1 MIDFSQITRLLDSL
15 LDFTMPHLVA
25 VPILV
30 PMLTAALMLLL
41 GEQRRRLKSA
51 LSVVSGLIGLLA
63 ALALLR
69 WVNAD
74 GTGGGPGSIGVYL
87 PGNWQ
92 APFGIV
98 LVADR
103 LSTLMVALTGVVAFA
118 ASIYSTSRWDRAGVH
133 FHPLLQ
139 LQLMG
144 LNGAFLTGDLFNL
157 FVFFE
162 VMLAASYGLLLHGS
176 GRLRVQAGLHYI
188 AINLAASS
196 LFLIGAALLYG
207 VTGTLNMAD
216 LGLRIAQ
223 LDAADRGLVHAAA
236 AILCTAFFAKAG
248 AWPLNFWLVPAYSAA
263 VSPVSAVFALLTK
276 LGVYTIL
283 RLWTLL
289 FAPDTGASAQF
300 GQVAL
305 MSMGMLTLGIGAL
318 GILGT
323 QRLSNLAGYSV
334 LISAGTL
341 LAAVGLGQP
350 AVWAGAWPLNFWL
363 VPAYSAAVSPV
374 SAVFALL
381 TKLGVYT
388 ILRLWTLLFAPDTG
402 VSAQFGQ
409 VVLMSMGMLTLA
421 IGALGILGTQRL
433 SNLAGYSVLV
443 SAGTLLAAVGIGQ
456 PAVWAGALYYLPSS
470 TLSVAAFFLLID
482 MIERWRNE
490 GASIAPHEKRG
501 AAPFL
506 TEDLKVTDQ
515 VNLDDE
521 QQALFGRAIPAG
533 VAFLGLGFIACTL
546 LLAGL
551 PPFSGFI
558 GKFAMLSGL
567 LDAPE
572 IGSSGW
578 TFIVLL
584 LVSGFFTLVAFSR
597 TGIRHFWTQP
607 LDAMPAL
614 RAMEV
619 LPVAA
624 LLGAAVALAIG
635 AGPVMQH
642 AGATAAGLYTPSAYR
657 EAVMT
662 ARQIPNPAS
671 SDTKPLP
678 EPGPDKPR

>member
-1 MIDFSQITRLLDSL
+1 MNEIFHLLDRLLEFS
-15 LDFTMPHLVA
+15 MPHLVA

-41 GEQRRRLKSA
+41 GEQRRRTKAA

-69 WVNAD
+69 WVNAAD
-74 GTGGGPGSIGVYL
+74 TGNGPGSIGVYL
-87 PGNWQ
+87 PGNWR

-103 LSTLMVALTGVVAFA
+103 LSTLMVALTAVVAFA
-118 ASIYSTSRWDRAGVH
+118 SSIYSTSRWDRAGVH

-216 LGLRIAQ
+216 LGIRIAQ
-223 LDAADRGLVHAAA
+223 LDAGDRGLVHAAA
-236 AILCTAFFAKAG
+236 AILATAFLAKAG

-276 LGVYTIL
+276 LGIYTIL
-283 RLWTLL
+283 RLWSVM
-289 FAPDTGASAQF
+289 FSPDAGPSTQF
-300 GQVAL
+300 GQEAL
-305 MSMGMLTLGIGAL
+305 IGVGLATLFVGAL
-318 GILGT
+318 GIVGT
-323 QRLSNLAGYSV
+323 QRLSNLAGFSV

-341 LAAVGLGQP
+341 LTAVGLGDP
-350 AVWAGAWPLNFWL
+350 EVWAGA
-363 VPAYSAAVSPV
+363 
-374 SAVFALL
+374 
-381 TKLGVYT
+381 
-388 ILRLWTLLFAPDTG
+388 I
-402 VSAQFGQ
+402 
-409 VVLMSMGMLTLA
+409 
-421 IGALGILGTQRL
+421 
-433 SNLAGYSVLV
+433 
-443 SAGTLLAAVGIGQ
+443 
-456 PAVWAGALYYLPSS
+456 YYLLSS
-470 TLSVAAFFLLID
+470 TLAVSAFFLLID
-482 MIERWRNE
+482 MIERWRNA
-490 GASIAPHEKRG
+490 GASIAAHESAG
-501 AAPFL
+501 NAPFL
-506 TEDLKVTDQ
+506 SEDLTSFDD

-521 QQALFGRAIPAG
+521 QQALYGRAIPAG
-533 VAFLGLGFIACTL
+533 VAFLGLSFIGCTL

-551 PPFSGFI
+551 PPLSGFV
-558 GKFAMLSGL
+558 GKFAMLSGV
-567 LDAPE
+567 LDTPA
-572 IGSSGW
+572 IAAAGW
-578 TFIVLL
+578 SFLALL
-584 LVSGFFTLVAFSR
+584 LVSGFLTLVALSR

-607 LDAMPAL
+607 LSTMPAL
-614 RAMEV
+614 RTLEV

-624 LLGAAVALAIG
+624 LLAATVALTIE

-642 AGATAAGLYTPSAYR
+642 ASATAQGLYSPTAYRDAVMGARQVPGPAKPSA
-657 EAVMT
+657 AGT
-662 ARQIPNPAS
+662 AP
-671 SDTKPLP
+671 
-678 EPGPDKPR
+678 

>member
-51 LSVVSGLIGLLA
+51 LSVASGLIGLLA

-87 PGNWQ
+87 PGNWR

-305 MSMGMLTLGIGAL
+305 MSMGMLTL
-318 GILGT
+318 
-323 QRLSNLAGYSV
+323 
-334 LISAGTL
+334 
-341 LAAVGLGQP
+341 
-350 AVWAGAWPLNFWL
+350 
-363 VPAYSAAVSPV
+363 
-374 SAVFALL
+374 
-381 TKLGVYT
+381 
-388 ILRLWTLLFAPDTG
+388 
-402 VSAQFGQ
+402 
-409 VVLMSMGMLTLA
+409 A

-443 SAGTLLAAVGIGQ
+443 SAGTLLTAVGLGQ

-470 TLSVAAFFLLID
+470 TLAVAAFFLLID

-506 TEDLKVTDQ
+506 TEDLKSTDH

-567 LDAPE
+567 LDAPS
-572 IGSSGW
+572 IGSAGW
-578 TFIVLL
+578 TFVVLL
-584 LVSGFFTLVAFSR
+584 LVSGFFTLVALSR

-624 LLGAAVALAIG
+624 LLAAAVALTVG
-635 AGPVMQH
+635 AGPVMLH
-642 AGATAAGLYTPSAYR
+642 ASATAEGLYSPSAYR

-662 ARQIPNPAS
+662 AMQVPNPAS
-671 SDTKPLP
+671 SSVKPLP
-678 EPGPDKPR
+678 APEPAKP

>member
-51 LSVVSGLIGLLA
+51 LSVASGLIGLLA

-350 AVWAGAWPLNFWL
+350 AVWAGA
-363 VPAYSAAVSPV
+363 
-374 SAVFALL
+374 
-381 TKLGVYT
+381 
-388 ILRLWTLLFAPDTG
+388 
-402 VSAQFGQ
+402 
-409 VVLMSMGMLTLA
+409 
-421 IGALGILGTQRL
+421 
-433 SNLAGYSVLV
+433 
-443 SAGTLLAAVGIGQ
+443 
-456 PAVWAGALYYLPSS
+456 LYYLPSS
-470 TLSVAAFFLLID
+470 TLAVAAFFLLID

-506 TEDLKVTDQ
+506 TEDLKATDQ

-572 IGSSGW
+572 IGTAGW

-584 LVSGFFTLVAFSR
+584 LVSGFFTLVALSR

-624 LLGAAVALAIG
+624 LLAAAVALTVG
-635 AGPVMQH
+635 AGPVMLH
-642 AGATAAGLYTPSAYR
+642 ASATAEGLYAPSAYR

-662 ARQIPNPAS
+662 ARQVPNPAS
-671 SDTKPLP
+671 SAVKPLP
-678 EPGPDKPR
+678 EPEPAKP